1 MALPTNPTEMPC
13 WCFARSSHCAI
24 CGGERRLLSGRLWWN
39 RSMAKRVLLECRDL
53 FFRGKVQAILA
64 AAGAEIVRDDPIDL
78 AVLELGKPG
87 VDERIQNLVRRG
99 VPVLAF
105 GSHVDAAALRAA
117 RELGARAVPNSQ
129 IESELRALL

>member
-1 MALPTNPTEMPC
+1 
-13 WCFARSSHCAI
+13 
-24 CGGERRLLSGRLWWN
+24 
-39 RSMAKRVLLECRDL
+39 MAKRVLLECRDL

-87 VDERIQNLVRRG
+87 VSERIQNLVRRG

-105 GSHVDAAALRAA
+105 GSHVEAGALRAA

-129 IESELRALL
+129 IESELRALV